1 MRKSVSISRNLLINY
16 CVASQLGKNMVLLAI
31 KTFNMELSLKVIL
44 ALKSKMH
51 GVFKAFIKSS

>member
-44 ALKSKMH
+44 ALKSKMN

>member
-1 MRKSVSISRNLLINY
+1 
-16 CVASQLGKNMVLLAI
+16 MVLLAI